1 MCRMV
6 LNNSTIKAN
15 RVPSKNQWW
24 TSFVLCIIIF
34 ITQPAR
40 AIQLTLPMEEFMNW
54 RQFLTPVKS
63 VDANQA
69 KTYLADKKVDEVTIL
84 DVRQPKEYEAGHIP
98 GAVLAPLPNLTDH
111 MGRIDRQKPVLVY
124 CAVGGRSRVA
134 AQLLSGQG
142 FKNILNLS
150 GGFNSWTSDTAFL
163 SEEKGLALFD
173 GVTSVE
179 QALTVAYSLEAGLKD
194 FYDSMSVK
202 VESDPARQLFH
213 QLSQIEV
220 KHQDRILE
228 QYTELTGQTV
238 SRDTF
243 EAQKLPDVLEG
254 GLTTEEYANLLMP
267 SYDTLTEIIE
277 LAMSIEA
284 QAMDLYLRASEK
296 AQNEAGK
303 NALIQIANEEK
314 THLARLGQLME
325 ETLEAV

>member
-1 MCRMV
+1 
-6 LNNSTIKAN
+6 
-15 RVPSKNQWW
+15 
-24 TSFVLCIIIF
+24 
-34 ITQPAR
+34 
-40 AIQLTLPMEEFMNW
+40 MNW

-63 VDANQA
+63 IDANQA
-69 KTYLADKKVDEVTIL
+69 KTYLADKKVDDVTIL

-98 GAVLAPLPNLTDH
+98 GAVLAPLPDLTDQ
-111 MGRIDRQKPVLVY
+111 MNRIDREKPVLVY

-163 SEEKGLALFD
+163 GEEKGLALFD

-194 FYDSMSVK
+194 FYDSMAAK
-202 VESDPARQLFH
+202 VENDPARQLFH

-238 SRDTF
+238 NRETF
-243 EAQKLPDVLEG
+243 ETQKLPEVLEG

-267 SYDTLTEIIE
+267 SYDTLTDIIE

-296 AQNEAGK
+296 AENEAGK

-325 ETLEAV
+325 ETVEGQ